1 MNKQEVQQRVL
12 KNGKPLSLDQF
23 TWDEKTF
30 TFSSNIHGLV
40 LDFTNLSGGTFK
52 TGSGCTFKTD
62 SDCTFKTGSDCTFTT
77 GWRCTF
83 TTYSYCTF
91 TTGSDCTFKT
101 GSDCTFK
108 TGWDCTFK
116 TGPYCTFKTDSDCTF
131 TTYSDCTFTT
141 GKDSVIVRRYLFEI
155 IQPEPDIALQL
166 APQDIPGYVSNGI
179 YSVTGKPSIMVDGVL
194 SEVVKKKGNV
204 YHVINYGESEV
215 SYLVTD
221 GTNWSHGKTL
231 KEAKDSL
238 KYKLSNRDT
247 TFCEGWKLDDKID
260 TVDLI
265 KAYRA
270 ITGACESQTK
280 AFCESQKLPKQIT
293 PAEAIKLTQGQYN
306 AQVFAEFFGSKKSTR
321 EVTL

>member
-1 MNKQEVQQRVL
+1 MFEV
-12 KNGKPLSLDQF
+12 
-23 TWDEKTF
+23 
-30 TFSSNIHGLV
+30 
-40 LDFTNLSGGTFK
+40 
-52 TGSGCTFKTD
+52 
-62 SDCTFKTGSDCTFTT
+62 
-77 GWRCTF
+77 
-83 TTYSYCTF
+83 
-91 TTGSDCTFKT
+91 
-101 GSDCTFK
+101 
-108 TGWDCTFK
+108 
-116 TGPYCTFKTDSDCTF
+116 
-131 TTYSDCTFTT
+131 
-141 GKDSVIVRRYLFEI
+141 
-155 IQPEPDIALQL
+155 IQPEPNVTIQVIS
-166 APQDIPGYVSNGI
+166 PRIPGYVSNGI
-179 YSVTGKPSIMVDGVL
+179 YSVTGKPSIMIDGVL
-194 SEVVKKKGNV
+194 SEIVKKKGNV

>member
-12 KNGKPLSLDQF
+12 KDGKPLPLDQF

-30 TFSSNIHGLV
+30 TFSSGIDGLV
-40 LDFTNLSGGTFK
+40 LDFTNVSGVTFK
-52 TGSGCTFKTD
+52 TGSYCTFTTDHNCTFKTD
-62 SDCTFKTGSDCTFTT
+62 SYCTFKTGWYCTFKTGWYCTFKTGSDCTFTT
-77 GWRCTF
+77 GSDCTF
-83 TTYSYCTF
+83 TTGSYCTFKTDSYCTF
-91 TTGSDCTFKT
+91 TTGSYCTFT
-101 GSDCTFK
+101 TDSDCTFK
-108 TGWDCTFK
+108 TGD
-116 TGPYCTFKTDSDCTF
+116 
-131 TTYSDCTFTT
+131 
-141 GKDSVIVRRYLFEI
+141 DSVIVRRYLFEI

-179 YSVTGKPSIMVDGVL
+179 YSVTGKPAIIADGVL

-204 YHVINYGESEV
+204 YHVINHGESKV

-221 GTNWSHGKTL
+221 GTNWSHGETL

-238 KYKLSNRDT
+238 IYKISDRDT
-247 TFCEGWKLDDKID
+247 TFCKDWNLNERIN

-280 AFCESQKLPKQIT
+280 AFCESQNLPKQMT
-293 PAEAIKLTQGQYN
+293 PVEAIKLTEGQYN
-306 AQVFAEFFGSKKSTR
+306 SQVFAEFFGLKKSTR

>member
-12 KNGKPLSLDQF
+12 KDGKPLPLDQF

-30 TFSSNIHGLV
+30 TFSSEIHGLV
-40 LDFTNLSGGTFK
+40 LDFTGINSVTF
-52 TGSGCTFKTD
+52 TTS
-62 SDCTFKTGSDCTFTT
+62 SYCTFKTGSDCTFTT
-77 GWRCTF
+77 GSDCTF
-83 TTYSYCTF
+83 KTNSYCTF
-91 TTGSDCTFKT
+91 TTDSGCTFKT
-101 GSDCTFK
+101 GS
-108 TGWDCTFK
+108 
-116 TGPYCTFKTDSDCTF
+116 Y
-131 TTYSDCTFTT
+131 CTFTT
-141 GKDSVIVRRYLFEI
+141 GKDSVIVRRDVFEV
-155 IQPEPDIALQL
+155 IQPEPDVALQL
-166 APQDIPGYVSNGI
+166 APYNIPGYVSNGI
-179 YSVTGKPSIMVDGVL
+179 YSVTGKPSIIADGVL
-194 SEVVKKKGNV
+194 SEIVKKKGNV
-204 YHVINYGESEV
+204 YHVINHGESEV

-238 KYKLSNRDT
+238 IYKLSSRDT

-280 AFCESQKLPKQIT
+280 AFCESQNLPNQMT

-306 AQVFAEFFGSKKSTR
+306 SQVFAEFFGSKKSTR
-321 EVTL
+321 EVRI

>member
-12 KNGKPLSLDQF
+12 KDGKPLPLDQF

-30 TFSSNIHGLV
+30 TFSSDIHGLV
-40 LDFTNLSGGTFK
+40 LDFTNMSGVTFKTGWYCTFK
-52 TGSGCTFKTD
+52 TGSYCTFTTGSYCTFKT
-62 SDCTFKTGSDCTFTT
+62 SSDCTFTT
-77 GWRCTF
+77 GWK
-83 TTYSYCTF
+83 CTF
-91 TTGSDCTFKT
+91 TTGIKSI
-101 GSDCTFK
+101 
-108 TGWDCTFK
+108 
-116 TGPYCTFKTDSDCTF
+116 
-131 TTYSDCTFTT
+131 
-141 GKDSVIVRRYLFEI
+141 IVRRDVFEV
-155 IQPEPDIALQL
+155 IQPEPDVTLQL
-166 APQDIPGYVSNGI
+166 APYSIPGYVSNGI
-179 YSVTGKPSIMVDGVL
+179 YSVTGKPSIVADEIL
-194 SEVVKKKGNV
+194 SEIVKKKGNV
-204 YHVINYGESEV
+204 YHVINHGESKV

-221 GTNWSHGKTL
+221 GTNWSHGETL

-306 AQVFAEFFGSKKSTR
+306 AQVFAEFFGSKKSTK